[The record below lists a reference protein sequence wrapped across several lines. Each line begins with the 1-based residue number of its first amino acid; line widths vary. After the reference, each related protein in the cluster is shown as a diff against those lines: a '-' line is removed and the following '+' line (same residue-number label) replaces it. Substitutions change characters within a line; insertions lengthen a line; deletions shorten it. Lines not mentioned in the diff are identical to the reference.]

1 MSRLERVLSVHTAAP
16 EARFAAG
23 LLASAVQESRL
34 GDPEAYRW
42 LKHCSLPWLEF
53 IAPADLDTVQLH
65 RALLAQAAPR
75 GAWQSKLKMEEA
87 THNG

>member
-1 MSRLERVLSVHTAAP
+1 MSRLERVLSVTTATP

-42 LKHCSLPWLEF
+42 LKACALPWLEF
-53 IAPADLDTVQLH
+53 VAPDGVDTVELH

-75 GAWQSKLKMEEA
+75 GTWQSKMELEVPV
-87 THNG
+87 